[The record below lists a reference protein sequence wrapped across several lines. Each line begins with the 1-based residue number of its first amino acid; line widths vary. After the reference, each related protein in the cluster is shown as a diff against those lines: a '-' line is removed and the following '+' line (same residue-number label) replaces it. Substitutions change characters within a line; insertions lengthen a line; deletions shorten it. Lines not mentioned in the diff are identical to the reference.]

1 MLTVLT
7 LFAGLAIAAP
17 PPSPPITIEI
27 AQRSKNCTWKQ
38 VRGRWQRKCK

>member
-7 LFAGLAIAAP
+7 LFAGLTIAIP
-17 PPSPPITIEI
+17 PPAPDVIAI